1 MILERRRRHVA
12 RYREI
17 GAVLAKYGWAQL
29 IGRLGLAELFRTK
42 PSRAAPESPVRLREA
57 LEELGPTFVKFGQ
70 LLSTRADIVPQ
81 PYIDELVK
89 LQDTA
94 PIVPTPLIIAVVEQE
109 LGLRV
114 DEVYHCFDDVPLAAA
129 SLGQVHGAVLHSGEE
144 VIVKV
149 QRPEIIPIIDTDI
162 EIMQGIAAFLEQRW
176 ETARLYGLVDIVDQY
191 GVMIHEELDYTH
203 EARNTDRLREKL
215 LKQPDAD
222 APQVYWEF
230 TTPKVLTI
238 ERIRGDKITDIPALR
253 ASGIETKPLAHKLVS
268 AFLQQIF
275 IDGFFHADPHP
286 GNLLVTPDGGIA
298 LVDCGQAGRLDHVTK
313 SGLLRLLI
321 AFEQQNARDF
331 ADELLTIGVPYGPL
345 NVREFTH
352 DISKLLRR
360 YYDLS
365 ARDVNIGDLLTRV
378 LSVSAHHRVRFPAQ
392 FALLAK
398 VFAQLDGT
406 AKLLDPDFSFTEAA
420 KPYVGKAVRSELNL
434 EGLMT
439 ELVQAIGDAKHFAF
453 TLPDRA
459 NELLR
464 RLVEGTLRLEGRVQ
478 GIEDLTTKL
487 DKVGNR
493 LSFALIVSGLLVASS
508 IIFSSGKGQN
518 KLFGLPTLGVVGY
531 IVAAVFG
538 LWLLISIVRGGRL

>member
-1 MILERRRRHVA
+1 
-12 RYREI
+12 
-17 GAVLAKYGWAQL
+17 
-29 IGRLGLAELFRTK
+29 
-42 PSRAAPESPVRLREA
+42 
-57 LEELGPTFVKFGQ
+57 
-70 LLSTRADIVPQ
+70 
-81 PYIDELVK
+81 
-89 LQDTA
+89 
-94 PIVPTPLIIAVVEQE
+94 
-109 LGLRV
+109 
-114 DEVYHCFDDVPLAAA
+114 
-129 SLGQVHGAVLHSGEE
+129 
-144 VIVKV
+144 
-149 QRPEIIPIIDTDI
+149 
-162 EIMQGIAAFLEQRW
+162 
-176 ETARLYGLVDIVDQY
+176 
-191 GVMIHEELDYTH
+191 LDYTH

-215 LKQPDAD
+215 AKQAD
-222 APQVYWEF
+222 AKAPRVFWEY
-230 TTPKVLTI
+230 TTPKALTI
-238 ERIRGDKITDIPALR
+238 ERIRGDKVTDIAALR
-253 ASGIETKPLAHKLVS
+253 SNGIEPKAVAHKLIS

-286 GNLLVTPDGGIA
+286 GNVLVTPDGAVAI
-298 LVDCGQAGRLDHVTK
+298 VDCGQAGRLDHVTK

-331 ADELLTIGVPYGPL
+331 SDELLSIGVPSGPL

-360 YYDLS
+360 YYDLA
-365 ARDVNIGDLLTRV
+365 ARDVNIGDLLSRV

-420 KPYVGKAVRSELNL
+420 KPYIGKAVRTELNL

-439 ELVQAIGDAKHFAF
+439 EMLQAVADAKHFAF

-493 LSFALIVSGLLVASS
+493 LSFALICSGMVVASS
-508 IIFSSGKGQN
+508 IIVASGKGQAG
-518 KLFGLPTLGVVGY
+518 LFGLPTLGVIGY
-531 IVAAVFG
+531 IVTAIFG
-538 LWLLISIVRGGRL
+538 IWLLVSIVRGGRL

>member
-1 MILERRRRHVA
+1 
-12 RYREI
+12 
-17 GAVLAKYGWAQL
+17 VLAKYGWAQL
-29 IGRLGLAELFRTK
+29 IARLGLAELFRTK
-42 PSRAAPESPVRLREA
+42 PSRQVQESPARLREA
-57 LEELGPTFVKFGQ
+57 LEELGPTFVKLGQ
-70 LLSTRADIVPQ
+70 LLSTRADIVPP
-81 PYIDELVK
+81 PYIEELVK

-94 PIVPTPLIIAVVEQE
+94 PIVRTPQIVAALEQE
-109 LGLRV
+109 FGLPV
-114 DEVYHCFDDVPLAAA
+114 DEVYHYFDEAPLAAA

-149 QRPEIIPIIDTDI
+149 QRPGIVPIIDTDI
-162 EIMQGIAAFLEQRW
+162 EIMQGIAAFLEQRL
-176 ETARLYGLVDIVDQY
+176 ETARLYGLVDLIDQY
-191 GVMIHEELDYTH
+191 SVMIHEELDYTH
-203 EARNTDRLREKL
+203 EARNTDRLRDKL
-215 LKQPDAD
+215 AKQPEVR
-222 APQVYWEF
+222 APKVYWEF
-230 TTPKVLTI
+230 TTPKALTI
-238 ERIRGDKITDIPALR
+238 ERIRGDKVTDVAALK
-253 ASGIETKPLAHKLVS
+253 SNGIEPKSVAHKLIS

-286 GNLLVTPDGGIA
+286 GNVLVTPDGSVA

-331 ADELLTIGVPYGPL
+331 SDELLSIGVPYGPL

-360 YYDLS
+360 YYDLP
-365 ARDVNIGDLLTRV
+365 AREVNIGDLLSRV
-378 LSVSAHHRVRFPAQ
+378 LGVSAHHRVRFPAQ

-398 VFAQLDGT
+398 VFAQLEGT
-406 AKLLDPDFSFTEAA
+406 AKQLDPDFSFTEAA
-420 KPYVGKAVRSELNL
+420 KPYIGKAVRTELNL

-439 ELVQAIGDAKHFAF
+439 EMFQALADAKHFAF

-493 LSFALIVSGLLVASS
+493 LSFALICSGMVVASS
-508 IIFSSGKGQN
+508 IIVASGKETTG
-518 KLFGLPTLGVVGY
+518 LFGLPTLGVLGY
-531 IVAAVFG
+531 IVAAIFG
-538 LWLLISIVRGGRL
+538 IWLLVSIVRGGRL